1 MSQVGNL
8 GKTIVFV
15 VSDKKVIAFQNFKQ
29 TVSGRWSIHDLIGQ
43 KPKPEFNG
51 AGIRKI
57 TFEIMLDATLG
68 VKPRTVIERIEKV
81 IENGYAA
88 ELVIGGKPVGLS
100 LWRITSMSETWDVIY
115 SGGELAK
122 AKISLS
128 LEEYQ

>member
-1 MSQVGNL
+1 MPQIGNF
-8 GKTIVFV
+8 GKTIIFM
-15 VSDKKVIAFQNFKQ
+15 VSDKKVMAFQNFKQ

-43 KPKPEFNG
+43 KPKSEFNG
-51 AGIRKI
+51 PGIRKI

-68 VKPRTVIERIEKV
+68 VKPRTIIERIEKV

-100 LWRITSMSETWDVIY
+100 LWRITSMNETWDVIY